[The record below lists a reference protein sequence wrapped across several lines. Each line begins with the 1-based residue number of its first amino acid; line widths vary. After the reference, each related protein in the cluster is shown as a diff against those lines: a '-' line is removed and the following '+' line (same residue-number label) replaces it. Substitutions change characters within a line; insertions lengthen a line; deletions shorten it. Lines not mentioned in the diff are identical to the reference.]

1 MKELIVNLV
10 LALIW
15 LFLST
20 DQTVFDLFIGFIVGF
35 AVLAVFQTVT
45 GTSDYVRRV
54 WAFVRFAAI
63 FLREFILSNLHVAV
77 FTLTVPRSK
86 MHPDFIEVDVAGMT
100 DTEIVILSQSITL
113 TPGTTAV
120 EVNAEKTTLL
130 VHFLDPSGAED
141 KTADIRKNFKE
152 PILSFMR

>member
-1 MKELIVNLV
+1 MKELIVNIV

-35 AVLAVFQTVT
+35 AVLAIFQTVT

-54 WAFVRFAAI
+54 SAFVRFFLI
-63 FLREFILSNLHVAV
+63 FIREFVLSNIHVAI

-100 DTEIVILSQSITL
+100 DSEIVILSQSITL

-120 EVNAEKTTLL
+120 DVNKEKGTLL

-141 KTADIRKNFKE
+141 KTVDIRKNFKD